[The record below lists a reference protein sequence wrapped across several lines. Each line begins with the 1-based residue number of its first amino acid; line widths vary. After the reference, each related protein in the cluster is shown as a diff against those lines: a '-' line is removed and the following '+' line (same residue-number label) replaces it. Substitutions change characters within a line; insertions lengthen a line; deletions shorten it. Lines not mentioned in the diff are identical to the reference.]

1 MKDIISFI
9 EDKRFIGDTTLSDYQ
24 KVLLK
29 SIYGL
34 PLDRQEKRI
43 FRECTRLK
51 RYKPKVYRESTIICG
66 RRGGKSNQIAVYPCS
81 EVAAR
86 GTSTVCAVL
95 DELAFFKHE
104 GVSVDRE
111 IVNSIKPSLIQ
122 FFESKI
128 LKVSNP
134 GKKSGIVYQ
143 DYKEHFAK
151 DSEVLVFQAPSHKM
165 NPQISK
171 QFVDGELTKDRAFAA
186 SEYMAQFKDDIA
198 NVCAGSCV
206 LAARVDSYRLPP
218 PSYGISETVETEA
231 EKMDREAKVWL
242 LGIKKKMPKN
252 DHPDNLD
259 MDALEAEMMD
269 GLEKE
274 IAAEIRKE
282 SSKDVQFRRGWED

>member
-1 MKDIISFI
+1 MAVKDRDIRTGRFTDGNKAALKHGAYSMQSFESAKKPSIRGVRALTRYLDRLKSELESITPQLDVKKQLLINQVISL
-9 EDKRFIGDTTLSDYQ
+9 EEKRQLIDMW
-24 KVLLK
+24 LK

-151 DSEVLVFQAPSHKM
+151 DSEVLVFQAPSHRR
-165 NPQISK
+165 S
-171 QFVDGELTKDRAFAA
+171 VLREL
-186 SEYMAQFKDDIA
+186 
-198 NVCAGSCV
+198 GSRSV
-206 LAARVDSYRLPP
+206 
-218 PSYGISETVETEA
+218 PSW
-231 EKMDREAKVWL
+231 RNL
-242 LGIKKKMPKN
+242 L
-252 DHPDNLD
+252 
-259 MDALEAEMMD
+259 
-269 GLEKE
+269 
-274 IAAEIRKE
+274 
-282 SSKDVQFRRGWED
+282 